1 LAERVQTPQ
10 ARNTALQ
17 QQIEQMKAQMQAQF
31 QVQMEQMQAQFALQM
46 QQHGQAASRFEGEC
60 DCGVPESEKSQV

>member
-1 LAERVQTPQ
+1 M
-10 ARNTALQ
+10 
-17 QQIEQMKAQMQAQF
+17 EQMKAQMQAQF